1 MKVGSQKEK
10 EQTGRLVGGWRG
22 NKGNL
27 RQGGELG
34 TKRNIGLHRILLI
47 FYYIFSISLFE
58 SIVSQKK
65 FEKVH

>member
-1 MKVGSQKEK
+1 VKVGSQKEK
-10 EQTGRLVGGWRG
+10 EQTGRLVGGWKG

-34 TKRNIGLHRILLI
+34 TRQDVGFHRVLLI
-47 FYYIFSISLFE
+47 FHYIFYISLFE

-65 FEKVH
+65 FEKVC

>member
-27 RQGGELG
+27 RQRGELG
-34 TKRNIGLHRILLI
+34 AWDYDGLHGNIPI
-47 FYYIFSISLFE
+47 CHYIFSTSLFRG
-58 SIVSQKK
+58 IVSGMK
-65 FEKVH
+65 FEKVI